1 MIRRPPRSTLFPYRR
16 SSDLVNADVYLGRT
30 PGGASPSAAVPEV
43 LPHAISLET
52 VKEVQVLAAPFD
64 VRLGNFAGGF
74 LNAVTKSG
82 THAFHGSGFA
92 FMQEGSLTGRD
103 AAGNR
108 PGLPRWQLGGTRS
121 GPHGRNPV
129 PFLLD

>member
-1 MIRRPPRSTLFPYRR
+1 
-16 SSDLVNADVYLGRT
+16 VNADVYLGRT

-82 THAFHGSGFA
+82 TNAFHGSGFA
-92 FMQEGSLTGRD
+92 FMQEGSLTARD

-108 PGLPRWQLGGTRS
+108 PDLASWQFGAPFPARS
-121 GPHGRNPV
+121 CANGSISS
-129 PFLLD
+129 